1 MVNQN
6 KTIHVLN
13 VQCHGNEVGIHECIQ
28 TVYSLMDGKQM
39 MKNVEVA
46 GVKCYV
52 PSTCTPPPNGGT
64 ECANSDL
71 RLTGDNA
78 KRWRRHTGI
87 SATKDC
93 GHHFYSLGAKEAVIA
108 CRQLGYFDYDCR
120 YTLVY
125 L

>member
-1 MVNQN
+1 
-6 KTIHVLN
+6 
-13 VQCHGNEVGIHECIQ
+13 
-28 TVYSLMDGKQM
+28 M

-78 KRWRRHTGI
+78 KSGEGI
-87 SATKDC
+87 LEYCYKGLWSP
-93 GHHFYSLGAKEAVIA
+93 FYSLGAKEAVIA